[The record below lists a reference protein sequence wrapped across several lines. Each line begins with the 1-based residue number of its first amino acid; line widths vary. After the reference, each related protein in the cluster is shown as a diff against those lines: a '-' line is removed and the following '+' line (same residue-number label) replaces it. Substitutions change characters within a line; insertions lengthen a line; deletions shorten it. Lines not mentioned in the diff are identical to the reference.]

1 MWTTILIVIFIVIIS
16 LILYDIRRIMELQD
30 LLLKEQFIMRGELNA
45 IVDMASLA
53 TQVMP
58 DFKGFN
64 TDEKEDKTTTVEIS
78 EDTTH

>member
-1 MWTTILIVIFIVIIS
+1 
-16 LILYDIRRIMELQD
+16 MELQD
-30 LLLKEQFIMRGELNA
+30 VLLKEQFIMRGELNT

-58 DFKGFN
+58 DFKEFH

-78 EDTTH
+78 EEI